1 MEPAR
6 AGQPEPVVEEHVHA
20 GQQVQAGPME
30 PAHAGHPEPSVV
42 QHRHSRLWVPNQTE
56 CVNYAEPPCQP
67 VQQLP
72 VAPEL

>member
-6 AGQPEPVVEEHVHA
+6 AGQPEPSVEEHVHA

-30 PAHAGHPEPSVV
+30 PAQAGQPEPIVV
-42 QHRHSRLWVPNQTE
+42 QHRHGRLWVPNQTE
-56 CVNYAEPPCQP
+56 CVIFITRNHP
-67 VQQLP
+67 VNLP